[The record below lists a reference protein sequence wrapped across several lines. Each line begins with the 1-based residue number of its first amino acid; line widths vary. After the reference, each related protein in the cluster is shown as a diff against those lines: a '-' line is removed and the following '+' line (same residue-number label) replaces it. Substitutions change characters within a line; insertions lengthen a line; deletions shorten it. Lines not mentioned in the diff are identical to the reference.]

1 MIRRSAQRG
10 LRAALGIG
18 AALSL
23 GAAASIFT
31 ADALLTLRSSLK
43 PSDVIVVLGGDGP
56 RRAART
62 AALYREGIAPR
73 VLVTGDGDCLY
84 IRDAVVAR
92 GVPAEAV
99 EVECLSRDTRENARF
114 SAPIL
119 ERMGARRIVL
129 VTSWFH
135 MRRAAAAFNK
145 ADPDLRLLAAP
156 VEPDPDPFR
165 RLADPDIPRVALEYV
180 KLGWYALRFGILPF
194 PRLDA
199 ALAAAEVRA

>member
-1 MIRRSAQRG
+1 
-10 LRAALGIG
+10 
-18 AALSL
+18 
-23 GAAASIFT
+23 
-31 ADALLTLRSSLK
+31 
-43 PSDVIVVLGGDGP
+43 
-56 RRAART
+56 
-62 AALYREGIAPR
+62 
-73 VLVTGDGDCLY
+73 VTGDGDCLHV
-84 IRDAVVAR
+84 RDAVVAR

-135 MRRAAAAFNK
+135 MRRAVAAFNK

-165 RLADPDIPRVALEYV
+165 RLADPDMPRVALEYI

-199 ALAAAEVRA
+199 ALATTEARA